1 MMKLRR
7 FVVMI
12 CSVWSLLFIPYI
24 ASKFTNEV
32 IWTGLDFLA
41 MGILMFSAVIAIEL
55 ILSKYIDLHNRIKYI
70 IFVFM
75 FFLLIWLQLAV
86 GIF

>member
-1 MMKLRR
+1 MKLRR
-7 FVVMI
+7 FIVMI

-32 IWTGLDFLA
+32 IWTRLDYLA
-41 MGILMFSAVIAIEL
+41 MGILMFSAVISIEF
-55 ILSKYIDLHNRIKYI
+55 ILSRFLDLNNRIKYI
-70 IFVFM
+70 IFVCM
-75 FFLLIWLQLAV
+75 FFLLVWLQLAV

>member
-1 MMKLRR
+1 
-7 FVVMI
+7 MI

-32 IWTGLDFLA
+32 IWTGIDYLA
-41 MGILMFSAVIAIEL
+41 MGILLSCAVISIEF
-55 ILSKYIDLHNRIKYI
+55 ILSRFLDLNNRIKYI
-70 IFVFM
+70 IFVCM